1 MSDFVKA
8 IPFFA
13 EFAKKEGP
21 EALAN
26 FFEFIAANSEVEP
39 EGEGIS
45 EEKSPVKTELETP
58 NETIPPIL
66 LVQTSESLS
75 EADKLWVEQT
85 FDRVCKVMSPEDS
98 IRLRAILITMKTILS
113 RMTLLY
119 SHSCQLAALLFQSR
133 LLLRPLPVDSHE
145 VRSHKLALIEECERV
160 SLEPSRRF
168 L

>member
-26 FFEFIAANSEVEP
+26 FFEFIAANSEVE
-39 EGEGIS
+39 
-45 EEKSPVKTELETP
+45 
-58 NETIPPIL
+58 
-66 LVQTSESLS
+66 
-75 EADKLWVEQT
+75 
-85 FDRVCKVMSPEDS
+85 PEDS

-133 LLLRPLPVDSHE
+133 LLLRPLPVDSRE